1 MLGTILEYISLG
13 LQIMASLGSIIS
25 PLCIS
30 YKSSHTDRLRFRKSS
45 YFSLGHEEVL
55 PVLKWL
61 ICAFFFVSITTALAL
76 LFMDDVPEYFLYSTI
91 TAFLIM
97 LVTLIQLSI
106 KGRKTLET
114 RTVLAPKKLWQAIF
128 NRIPSYLEECDGPLK
143 IGLVDI
149 GVDSLDEQ
157 NIVQETQDGDLGS
170 DAIKNAIAK
179 IKEELRND
187 VPKDSDNPLY
197 TLTEENLFAHKSD
210 KENIHGIIAFVGN
223 KLATDEIMDH
233 LHFLADKFPN
243 TPVGYVSFGAFPSD
257 YVPPYIN
264 LRDAKPK
271 EYINHL
277 IFRYYTRSR
286 AKQSLSKTYRKFFL
300 CLAWILVILLFA
312 IPIQLLWRNYWAE
325 SEKDVVCVPV
335 ELEDDSNLSRLVS
348 TLLISPAPSDVK
360 IWEYDSLC
368 SDNKP
373 YVNSS
378 RFSKQGKESDAK
390 SDSFLIATV
399 MKAGV
404 FLVYDRNKSCPY
416 RVWDSAGKLCNGYY
430 RSETDAFYTVV
441 DGNDY
446 IFKWLPKKT
455 GKSTL
460 DDRRIRAMYSYNGK
474 RAVEIIYN
482 PDSRDEVWKA
492 IRHSDNYLLGIQQFL
507 IAASL
512 KNLQLNDETK
522 NSKTVT
528 NDSIKVTVRRNPS
541 LPLK

>member
-1 MLGTILEYISLG
+1 MNMLGTILEHISLA
-13 LQIMASLGSIIS
+13 LQIIASLGSIIS

-30 YKSSHTDRLRFRKSS
+30 YKSRHTDKLKFRKSS
-45 YFSLGHEEVL
+45 HFSLGHEEVL
-55 PVLKWL
+55 SVLKWL
-61 ICAFFFVSITTALAL
+61 IYTFFFVSVSTALAL

-97 LVTLIQLSI
+97 LVTLFLLSV
-106 KGRKTLET
+106 KGRQTLET

-128 NRIPSYLEECDGPLK
+128 NRIPSYLEDCDGPLK

-149 GVDSLDEQ
+149 GVDSLDKQDSE
-157 NIVQETQDGDLGS
+157 QETQDEDLES
-170 DAIKNAIAK
+170 DAINNAIAK
-179 IKEELRND
+179 VKKELRND

-223 KLATDEIMDH
+223 KLAIDEVINH
-233 LHFLADKFPN
+233 LHFLADKFPD

-264 LRDAKPK
+264 LKGAKPK

-286 AKQSLSKTYRKFFL
+286 AKRSLSKTYRKFFL

-325 SEKDVVCVPV
+325 NEKDVLCVPV
-335 ELEDDSNLSRLVS
+335 GLENDSNLSRLVS

-360 IWEYDSLC
+360 IWEHDSIRR
-368 SDNKP
+368 DNKP
-373 YVNSS
+373 YVNIS
-378 RFSKQGKESDAK
+378 RFSKQGRKSDAK

-399 MKAGV
+399 MKAQV
-404 FLVYDRNKSCPY
+404 FLVYDRNMSCPY
-416 RVWDSAGKLCNGYY
+416 RVWDSYGELCKGYY

-441 DGNDY
+441 DGKDF

-460 DDRRIRAMYSYNGK
+460 DDRRIRAMYSYDGK
-474 RAVEIIYN
+474 RAVEIIYDAGN
-482 PDSRDEVWKA
+482 RDEVWKA

-512 KNLQLNDETK
+512 KNLQLNDDSENSRNDTIETTK
-522 NSKTVT
+522 NQGI
-528 NDSIKVTVRRNPS
+528 NM
-541 LPLK
+541 